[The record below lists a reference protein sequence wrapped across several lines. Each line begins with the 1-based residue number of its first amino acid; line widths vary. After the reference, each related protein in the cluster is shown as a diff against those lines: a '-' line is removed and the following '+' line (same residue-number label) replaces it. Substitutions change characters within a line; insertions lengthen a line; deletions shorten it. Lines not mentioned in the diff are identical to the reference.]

1 MFTTI
6 REYRCHPDDVRDIAH
21 LADERFADELAA
33 MDGFVAYEMI
43 DCGSGMLFTLTVFTD
58 REASMRSS
66 ELAARFVE
74 EHLNDMQITRRA
86 TNTGEVLLNR
96 AESDVM
102 ELVHA

>member
-6 REYRCHPDDVRDIAH
+6 REYHCHPDDVRDIAR
-21 LADERFADELAA
+21 LTDEHFADQLAA

-43 DCGSGMLFTLTVFTD
+43 DCGSGMVFTMTVFSD
-58 REASMRSS
+58 RESSMRSNQ
-66 ELAARFVE
+66 LAARFVE
-74 EHLNDMQITRRA
+74 DHLNDMQLTRRA
-86 TNTGEVLLNR
+86 TNTGEVVLNR